1 MLNDEVQDLERGA
14 PLGLGKSNE
23 FDDTLLAA
31 QTGIGNDVVFARK
44 VPVYRSGAQSRLP
57 ANIIDAGLV
66 KTLPGETGLGLFH
79 DLLPPG
85 FQMGFGNF
93 AHDDLFR

>member
-31 QTGIGNDVVFARK
+31 QTGSGNDVVFAEE
-44 VPVYRSGAQSRLP
+44 VTVDRSGAQSRLP

-66 KTLPGETGLGLFH
+66 KTLPGETGQGRFD
-79 DLLPPG
+79 DLLPQG

-93 AHDDLFR
+93 GHDDLFR